1 MLVTLAATLA
11 CLLLQAPP
19 SAPAGVAAPPA
30 IVKPYRLNVRVGEEL
45 RLTDLAGKE
54 RVLFD
59 EFKERALV
67 VVFWSYKDPVSR
79 HYARE
84 LAALEERH
92 AGKLAVV
99 LIDSNHDE
107 LVGGN
112 DPLAKLREVVKAE
125 QIRLPVLI
133 DPGNKLA
140 DDFNAAANGQVF
152 VLDANRF
159 VRYTGGI
166 DDDPK
171 GERRAQS
178 IPVQTWLADALP
190 SVLAGKPPAFPET
203 RPAGRPIKR
212 APRAGVP
219 EQGTLPG
226 AKQKPK

>member
-1 MLVTLAATLA
+1 MPAHLLAALA
-11 CLLLQAPP
+11 CLVLQSPP
-19 SAPAGVAAPPA
+19 PGTPGASAPAA
-30 IVKPYRLNVRVGEEL
+30 IVKPYRLHVRIGEEL
-45 RLTDLAGKE
+45 RLADLAGKE

-59 EFKERALV
+59 EFKERALI

-79 HYARE
+79 FYAKE
-84 LAALEERH
+84 LAALEQRH
-92 AGKLAVV
+92 AGKVAIV

-107 LVGGN
+107 LAGGG

-125 QIRLPVLI
+125 KVTLPVLL
-133 DPGNKLA
+133 DPGNRIA

-152 VLDANRF
+152 LIDANRF

-178 IPVQTWLADALP
+178 IPVQTWLEDALA
-190 SVLAGKPPAFPET
+190 SVLEGKPPARPET

-212 APRAGVP
+212 SPRSGVP
-219 EQGTLPG
+219 EQGSLPG
-226 AKQKPK
+226 AKAKGG